1 MAYFAA
7 AFARSGG
14 DWTGTEL
21 DLDEVETLDDLAD
34 LGRELL
40 TDDGLVLIL
49 LEEEDDWFGVV
60 RVEGGDDPRVY
71 VSDAAET
78 MRSPVGSV
86 LASAVAEQLRDGD
99 EDDGPV
105 SVLPAG
111 PYGDADLVSDLGLT
125 GDGLNELAL
134 ATGLSP
140 SEAVASMAE
149 RLGFEPALESV
160 R

>member
-40 TDDGLVLIL
+40 PDDGVVLVL

-60 RVEGGDDPRVY
+60 RVEGDDDPRVY

-86 LASAVAEQLRDGD
+86 LAKAVAEQLSDGD
-99 EDDGPV
+99 DDEGPV
-105 SVLPAG
+105 AGLPAG

-125 GDGLNELAL
+125 GDDLNELAL

-140 SEAVASMAE
+140 SEAVASLAE